1 MPSRLRI
8 GVNALYLIPG
18 GVGGTEIYL
27 RNLLEALARIDRRN
41 QYFVY
46 VNRETGADLCPRVA
60 NFAPVET
67 GVRAKFRPG
76 RLLWEQTGLA
86 WATFRQNLDLL
97 FSPGF
102 TSPRWTRGE
111 SVTVIHDLQHRRHPE
126 NFGFFELR
134 AWEASIR
141 QSVKRSK
148 LLVAVSKNTAHDL
161 QEVYEVQPER
171 VRVIPHGV
179 EQDFFGLK
187 ENEEYDAAPLAEL
200 GVRERGYILA
210 VSTVHP
216 HKNWERLLGAYQLL
230 RQEGTELDLVVCG
243 LPGKAWQNVQDQI
256 AALGLT
262 DNVKLLGWQPRK
274 TLLTLFKFG
283 EALVFPSTFEGFG
296 MPVIEAQA
304 CRLPVACSDIP
315 ALREIADG
323 AAELFDPT
331 KEDEIAAAV
340 ARVLRDPS
348 LRGRNVQAGL
358 RRAKQY
364 TWRRAAEL
372 TLAAFLD
379 AKHG

>member
-1 MPSRLRI
+1 MPPRLRI

-27 RNLLEALARIDRRN
+27 RNLLEALAAIDRRN

-46 VNRETGADLCPRVA
+46 VNRETGVDLCPRAA

-76 RLLWEQTGLA
+76 RLIWEQTALA
-86 WATFRQNLDLL
+86 WSTFRQDLDIL

-102 TSPRWTRGE
+102 TSPRWLHGQ

-126 NFGFFELR
+126 NFGRLELR
-134 AWEASIR
+134 AWEASVR

-148 LLVAVSKNTAHDL
+148 LLVAVSESTRADL
-161 QEVYEVQPER
+161 EEIYETPKER

-179 EQDFFGLK
+179 EPDFFGLK
-187 ENEEYDAAPLAEL
+187 ENEAYDEAPLAEL
-200 GVRERGYILA
+200 GLKPRGYLLA

-216 HKNWERLLGAYQLL
+216 HKNWERLLGAYKLL
-230 RQEGTELDLVVCG
+230 RNEGTEHDLAICG
-243 LPGKAWQNVQDQI
+243 LPGKAWKSVQDKV
-256 AALGLT
+256 AEMGLSEH
-262 DNVKLLGWQPRK
+262 VKLLGWQPRR
-274 TLLTLFKFG
+274 TLLTLFKYG

-315 ALREIADG
+315 PLREIAAG

-340 ARVLRDPS
+340 ARVLRDPA

-358 RRAKQY
+358 RRAKNY
-364 TWRRAAEL
+364 TWRRAAER
-372 TLAAFLD
+372 TLATFLD
-379 AKHG
+379 ANYG

>member
-1 MPSRLRI
+1 MPPRLRI

-27 RNLLEALARIDRRN
+27 RNLLEALAAIDRRN

-67 GVRAKFRPG
+67 RVRAKFRPG

-86 WATFRQNLDLL
+86 WSTFRQDLDIL

-102 TSPRWTRGE
+102 TSPRWLRGQ
-111 SVTVIHDLQHRRHPE
+111 SITVIHDLQHRKHPE
-126 NFGFFELR
+126 NFGYFELR
-134 AWEASIR
+134 AWEASVR

-148 LLVAVSKNTAHDL
+148 LLVAVSKSTKNDL
-161 QEVYEVQPER
+161 EEIYQTPPER
-171 VRVIPHGV
+171 IGVIPHGV
-179 EQDFFGLK
+179 ESDFFGLK
-187 ENEEYDAAPLAEL
+187 ENESYDAAPIRDL
-200 GVRERGYILA
+200 GLRERGYLLA

-216 HKNWERLLGAYQLL
+216 HKNWERLLGAYKLL
-230 RQEGTELDLVVCG
+230 REEGTEQDLVICG
-243 LPGKAWQNVQDQI
+243 LPGKAWQNVQDKI
-256 AALGLT
+256 AELGLSEH
-262 DNVKLLGWQPRK
+262 VKLLGWQPRR
-274 TLLTLFKFG
+274 TLITLFKFG

-296 MPVIEAQA
+296 MPVIEALA

-315 ALREIADG
+315 PLREIAEG
-323 AAELFDPT
+323 AAEMFDPT
-331 KEDEIAAAV
+331 KEDEIAAAI
-340 ARVLRDPS
+340 ARVLRDPA

-358 RRAKQY
+358 RRAKAY
-364 TWRRAAEL
+364 TWRRAAER

-379 AKHG
+379 ANYG